1 MLSITQ
7 ATQLLAEIYDVPES
21 GLMTTK
27 DALRRSGM
35 FPTAQGRSIPPTTP
49 VRIALLIIGLGVT
62 YPERIAELAD
72 LRRFV
77 YRPGDMTAQV
87 TLGDVLSEIVKGLFE
102 NPGKAVD
109 MHLIMTATEAPWAT
123 LQGPSGVVMQFGE
136 VGNGGGFVTR
146 QATVSL
152 APLALFCEA
161 ARNLS
166 HPYSVTG

>member
-7 ATQLLAEIYDVPES
+7 ATQLLAETYGVSENA
-21 GLMTTK
+21 LMTVK

-35 FPTAQGRSIPPTTP
+35 FPTAQGRSIPPATP
-49 VRIALLIIGLGVT
+49 MRIALLIVGLGIND
-62 YPERIAELAD
+62 PERIAALAD

-77 YRPGDMTAQV
+77 YRPGDMSAHV
-87 TLGDVLSEIVKGLFE
+87 TLGDVLSEIVKGLFK
-102 NPGKAVD
+102 NPDKAVD

-136 VGNGGGFVTR
+136 PGNGGGYVTR

-161 ARNLS
+161 ARAVQ
-166 HPYSVTG
+166 HPYTVNG